1 MYNHDQ
7 YCLQCIHVHEVT
19 KLYRYLLMLYHDVHV
34 HEVTKLS
41 VWYCIII
48 IVYV

>member
-1 MYNHDQ
+1 
-7 YCLQCIHVHEVT
+7 
-19 KLYRYLLMLYHDVHV
+19 MLYHDVHV

-48 IVYV
+48 IVDVRLYHDVYVHVHVCTLYTSLSG